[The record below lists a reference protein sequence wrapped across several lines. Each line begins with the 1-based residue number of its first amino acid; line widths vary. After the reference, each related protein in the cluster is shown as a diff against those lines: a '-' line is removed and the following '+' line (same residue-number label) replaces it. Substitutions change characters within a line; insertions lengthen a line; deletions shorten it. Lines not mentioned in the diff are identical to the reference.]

1 MSDNLTIQNGRVMMA
16 QRSDL
21 AAPWWAGMK
30 RGDVIMQPGSFS
42 MEAAQLLT
50 PEHITEVRESALMGW
65 DGISV
70 VPHYTLPGSTELMI
84 AKDHR
89 LIVRNDTGEVLG
101 QASDGYKVHTT
112 AELLT
117 YFQKLMQNAL
127 GGGWRLVTIGGL
139 SGGRVIW
146 AQARRDESAE
156 VLPGVEIAHTL
167 MMQTSFDGSQ
177 PTGCTDGETVIVC
190 DNTRRANWSGA
201 SKKATQRH
209 RSNFN
214 GEALTAKAGIQT
226 AAEGW
231 QRNIAALRILA
242 DTPCSDSQARDLLRE
257 LLDKPASTD
266 KSKSKPATAP
276 QVTPEAASEFAALLA
291 RPVQTL
297 SIAPEARE
305 HRNVAPIMAL
315 FQGQGHGA
323 ETEGYKGTRY
333 GLLQSVTEFVDHF
346 AGRTYDTGKMS
357 ALFGQ
362 GDTLK
367 QRATEVI
374 MADTPAAA
382 LFA

>member
-1 MSDNLTIQNGRVMMA
+1 MSDNLTVQNGAVMMA

-42 MEAAQLLT
+42 VEAAALAT
-50 PEHITEVRESALMGW
+50 PEHIAEVRAAALLEW
-65 DGISV
+65 DAISV
-70 VPHYTLPGSTELMI
+70 TPHYSIPGSTELMI
-84 AKDHR
+84 AKDYR
-89 LIVRNDTGEVLG
+89 LNVRNDTGAVLG
-101 QASDGYKVHTT
+101 VASDGYKVHPMS
-112 AELLT
+112 ELLT
-117 YFQKLMQNAL
+117 YLQKIMANAL

-156 VLPGVEIAHTL
+156 VLSGVEIAHTL
-167 MMQTSFDGSQ
+167 ALQTSFDGSL
-177 PTGCTDGETVIVC
+177 PTGAMNGSETIVC
-190 DNTRRANWSGA
+190 NNTLTGCWNGSDKR
-201 SKKATQRH
+201 ATQRH
-209 RSNFN
+209 RSAFN
-214 GEALTAKAGIQT
+214 GEALTQKAGIVT
-226 AAEGW
+226 AASDW
-231 QRNIAALRILA
+231 DRQVAAWKILA
-242 DTPCSDSQARDLLRE
+242 DTQCSDGQARDLLRT
-257 LLDKPASTD
+257 LLDKPATD
-266 KSKSKPATAP
+266 AKSKSKAP
-276 QVTPEAASEFAALLA
+276 PPQAAPEAASDFAALLS

-357 ALFGQ
+357 AAFGQ
-362 GDTLK
+362 GAALK
-367 QRATEVI
+367 ARAAELVI
-374 MADTPAAA
+374 ENTPAAA